1 MMKDRINSLFAICI
15 PARYGSTRF
24 PGKPLEDLG
33 NGKNLIQH
41 VYDICASTGI
51 DTYVLT
57 DSIDIIKSLGSKR
70 RTMMSID
77 EHENGTSRCAEFMH
91 RHRYNSY
98 RYIINVQGDMVDIRP
113 DMIQQIVNYI
123 SNLYLLNV
131 SGQIPDVLSLYTEM
145 KQEDRENPHVVKCIH
160 NNSILAKAIW
170 FLRAPLEYGSQHL
183 GIYGYTK
190 DALLN
195 YNELDR
201 TEHEQIESLEQ
212 LRWCVNDIDFR
223 LLKTDYDGQEI
234 NTPEDL
240 EKWKEI
246 NIKGYNK

>member
-1 MMKDRINSLFAICI
+1 MKDRINSLFAICI

-41 VYDICASTGI
+41 VYDTCASTGI

-57 DSIDIIKSLGSKR
+57 DSIEIMKSLGHR
-70 RTMMSID
+70 RCMMTIG
-77 EHENGTSRCAEFMH
+77 EHENGTSRCAEFIY

-98 RYIINVQGDMVDIRP
+98 QYIINVQGDMVDVRP
-113 DMIQQIVNYI
+113 DMIQQIFNYI
-123 SNLYLLNV
+123 SNIYLLNV
-131 SGQIPDVLSLYTEM
+131 GDQIPDVLSLYTQM

-170 FLRAPLEYGSQHL
+170 FLRAPLQYGSQHL

-190 DALLN
+190 DALLT
-195 YNELDR
+195 YNELIPE
-201 TEHEQIESLEQ
+201 EHEEIESLEQ
-212 LRWCVNDIDFR
+212 LRWCVNDINFR
-223 LLKTDYDGQEI
+223 LLETDYDGQEI
-234 NTPEDL
+234 NTPADL
-240 EKWKEI
+240 IKWKEI
-246 NIKGYNK
+246 NN

>member
-1 MMKDRINSLFAICI
+1 MKDRINSLFAICI

-41 VYDICASTGI
+41 VYDTCASTGI

-57 DSIDIIKSLGSKR
+57 DSVDIMTSLGDR
-70 RTMMSID
+70 RCMMTIK
-77 EHENGTSRCAEFMH
+77 EHENGTSRCAEFMY

-98 RYIINVQGDMVDIRP
+98 QYIINVQGDMVDVRP
-113 DMIQQIVNYI
+113 DMIEQIFNYV
-123 SNLYLLNV
+123 SNLYLMNV
-131 SGQIPDVLSLYTEM
+131 GKQIPDVLSLYTQM

-170 FLRAPLEYGSQHL
+170 FLRAPLQYGSQHL

-190 DALLN
+190 DALLL
-195 YNELDR
+195 YNELIPE
-201 TEHEQIESLEQ
+201 EHEDLESLEQ
-212 LRWCVNDIDFR
+212 LRWCVNDINFR
-223 LLKTDYDGQEI
+223 LLETDYDGQEI

-246 NIKGYNK
+246 NNDTR